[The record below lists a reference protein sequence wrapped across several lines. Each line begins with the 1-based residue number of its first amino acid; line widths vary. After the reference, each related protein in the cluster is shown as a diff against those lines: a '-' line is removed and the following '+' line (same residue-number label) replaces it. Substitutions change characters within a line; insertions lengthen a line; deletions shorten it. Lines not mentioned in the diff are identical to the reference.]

1 MEIEE
6 IEALLEKIWDLHDKL
21 SDAIHSI
28 SRAHYLNSLKS
39 FTKSDHIF
47 LPRNKN
53 NTHSTDHDNNHRSG
67 FVYVKDFRVDDYSA
81 IQEAKSL
88 NAIRTALEN
97 LEDQLEFFHGL
108 LKLAVLCWALLSG
121 ADCVF
126 EHLHSKKRNRLWDN
140 VSDANSV
147 RDKITVL
154 DEEQRAELRGR
165 VQISHKLNICWP
177 WAVQMQQR
185 AERDAAIAC
194 LEQSRIVLAMRLAEH
209 QGKKHKVI
217 EEALAFVSDVSTAGP
232 FIPPDNLYP
241 SAPYPPGENFV
252 QHEGKRSSNLIKFLI
267 NSFNFAKK
275 SLKLDQMGGIFSNAA
290 LVAISMLALLHLQ
303 QGAREV
309 KYVLDLPQKQED
321 IIYSRNARQVSWRE
335 GSSSSDHLTHMDV
348 MLARACFQTAESL
361 EHLFF
366 DCPISQRIW
375 RGSTLGLDFGVGR
388 PLSFFSWFK
397 GWVHQIHDSEIVLHS
412 IALLWAIW
420 MQRNSVEFHKAE
432 VSIERPIM
440 FASELLT
447 LFLSPLHNVP
457 YEISHSTSSPQTS
470 FVKQV
475 ILQNAK
481 PCIAAGP
488 HMRIIVDGSW
498 VAVGERTSLA
508 WVCFDSDDHQVYE
521 EAMLGPSMLSPQQV
535 EAAAVLHAMRWA
547 VRSGIN
553 HLLLQTDCLV
563 LLLLLQH
570 HTQES
575 EWSLQSI
582 LADILSLCK
591 SFDYVV
597 LQKVDRDVVHAAHKL
612 ATD

>member
-126 EHLHSKKRNRLWDN
+126 EH
-140 VSDANSV
+140 
-147 RDKITVL
+147 
-154 DEEQRAELRGR
+154 
-165 VQISHKLNICWP
+165 
-177 WAVQMQQR
+177 AVQMQQR

-217 EEALAFVSDVSTAGP
+217 EEALAFVGDVSTAAP

-252 QHEGKRSSNLIKFLI
+252 PHEGKRSSNLIKFLI

-275 SLKLDQMGGIFSNAA
+275 SLKLDQMGGIFGNAA

-335 GSSSSDHLTHMDV
+335 GSSSSDRLTHMDV
-348 MLARACFQTAESL
+348 MLAR
-361 EHLFF
+361 
-366 DCPISQRIW
+366 
-375 RGSTLGLDFGVGR
+375 G
-388 PLSFFSWFK
+388 
-397 GWVHQIHDSEIVLHS
+397 
-412 IALLWAIW
+412 
-420 MQRNSVEFHKAE
+420 
-432 VSIERPIM
+432 
-440 FASELLT
+440 
-447 LFLSPLHNVP
+447 
-457 YEISHSTSSPQTS
+457 
-470 FVKQV
+470 
-475 ILQNAK
+475 
-481 PCIAAGP
+481 
-488 HMRIIVDGSW
+488 
-498 VAVGERTSLA
+498 
-508 WVCFDSDDHQVYE
+508 
-521 EAMLGPSMLSPQQV
+521 
-535 EAAAVLHAMRWA
+535 
-547 VRSGIN
+547 
-553 HLLLQTDCLV
+553 
-563 LLLLLQH
+563 
-570 HTQES
+570 
-575 EWSLQSI
+575 
-582 LADILSLCK
+582 
-591 SFDYVV
+591 
-597 LQKVDRDVVHAAHKL
+597 
-612 ATD
+612 